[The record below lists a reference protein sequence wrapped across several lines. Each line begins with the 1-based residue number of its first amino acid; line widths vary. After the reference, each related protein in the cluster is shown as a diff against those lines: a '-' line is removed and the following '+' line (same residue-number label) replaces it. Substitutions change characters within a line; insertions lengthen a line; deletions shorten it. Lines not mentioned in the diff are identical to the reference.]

1 MNASSTIF
9 FTISALIYTIITT
22 ILFFSKEKINKL
34 ENRMFKRLI
43 ILTLLSCITELSI
56 IFTEGTPY
64 LGSFIQKLFLVF
76 ILLWLSRFMDYT
88 FAITIFDNNKSDEEN
103 INKYKKIYHIFLI
116 VNLICVLLIML
127 SPIYFN
133 NIDGAKYTT
142 GPSVNIIFIITAI
155 YMIAMFIMLITHF
168 KNVKKKKCL
177 PIIVLLILLSLTAII
192 QNINPQILL
201 TNAIFGLVI
210 TIMYNTIENPDL
222 RLITELGL
230 AKDAAEKAN
239 RAKSDFLSSM
249 SHEIRT
255 PLNAIIGLS
264 EDIESYKD
272 SVPLVVAE
280 DIIDIKNASFTLQ
293 DIVGNILD
301 INKIESEKMEIT
313 DITYNLRELIDN
325 ITKLAKTRLG
335 DKNIE
340 FNASVALD
348 VPETLIGD
356 KAHIR
361 QIISNLLTNAIKY
374 TSEGHINLNVK
385 CINQKNKCLLI
396 ISVEDTG
403 IGIKKENITK
413 LFQKFERLDVERN
426 TTIEG
431 TGLGLAITKK
441 LVDLMHGTINVESS
455 YGKGSIFVVQIPQK
469 IKEVTKKDLSNT
481 QVMNI
486 VANLEESPVKGK
498 RVLIVDDNILNI
510 KVAKKALMGMGLNI
524 VTCTS
529 GQEAISKIIA
539 KEEYDVILMDI
550 MMPELSGEETLKKMQ
565 EITKF
570 TTPVIAVTADAVAGA
585 AEKYLNEGFIDYIA
599 KPFNKNELQE
609 KIIKVLTKNNKVDWD
624 NVPEVVITD
633 EFDKKA

>member
-9 FTISALIYTIITT
+9 FTVSALIYTIVTT

-43 ILTLLSCITELSI
+43 ILTLLSCITELLI
-56 IFTEGTPY
+56 VFTKDIPY
-64 LGSFIQKLFLVF
+64 LGTFIQKLFLVF
-76 ILLWLSRFMDYT
+76 VLLWLSRFMDYT
-88 FAITIFDNNKSDEEN
+88 FAITMFDNNKSDEEN
-103 INKYKKIYHIFLI
+103 ITKYKKIYHIFL
-116 VNLICVLLIML
+116 VFNLICALAIMF

-133 NIDGAKYTT
+133 DVGGAKYTT
-142 GPSVNIIFIITAI
+142 GPSVNIVFIITGI
-155 YMIAMFIMLITHF
+155 YMFVMFIMLITHF

-177 PIIVLLILLSLTAII
+177 PIIVLLVLLSLTAII

-201 TNAIFGLVI
+201 TNAVFGLVI
-210 TIMYNTIENPDL
+210 TIMYFTIENPDL

-264 EDIESYKD
+264 EDIASYKD
-272 SVPLVVAE
+272 SVPEVVME
-280 DIIDIKNASFTLQ
+280 DIVDIKNASLTLQ

-313 DITYNLRELIDN
+313 DIPYNPRELIDN

-340 FNASVALD
+340 FKFSVAED
-348 VPETLIGD
+348 IPTMLIGD
-356 KAHIR
+356 KVHIR

-374 TSEGHINLNVK
+374 TNEGYINLNLK

-413 LFQKFERLDVERN
+413 LFQKFERLDVEKN
-426 TTIEG
+426 TTVEG

-441 LVDLMHGTINVESS
+441 LVDLMHGTINVQSS
-455 YGKGSIFVVQIPQK
+455 FGKGSIFLVQIPQK
-469 IKEVTKKDLSNT
+469 IKELNKEDLSKT
-481 QVMNI
+481 QVINI
-486 VANLEESPVKGK
+486 VANLENDTQVKDK
-498 RVLIVDDNILNI
+498 RVLIVDDNLLNI
-510 KVAKKALMGMGLNI
+510 KVAKKALADLGLI
-524 VTCTS
+524 IDTCTS
-529 GQEAISKIIA
+529 GKEVISKIIA

-550 MMPELSGEETLKKMQ
+550 MMPEMSGEETLAKLQ
-565 EITKF
+565 EITNF
-570 TTPVIAVTADAVAGA
+570 TTPVIAVTADAVAGSE
-585 AEKYLNEGFIDYIA
+585 EKYLNLGFADYIA
-599 KPFNKNELQE
+599 KPFNKNELRE
-609 KIIKVLTKNNKVDWD
+609 KIVNILTKKVDWS
-624 NVPEVVITD
+624 NVPEVVITS

>member
-469 IKEVTKKDLSNT
+469 IKEVTKEDLSNT

-486 VANLEESPVKGK
+486 VVNLEESPVKGK

-570 TTPVIAVTADAVAGA
+570 TTPVIAATADAVAGA

>member
-469 IKEVTKKDLSNT
+469 IKEVTKEDLSNT

-486 VANLEESPVKGK
+486 VVNLEESPVKGK

>member
-469 IKEVTKKDLSNT
+469 IKEVTKEDLSNT

>member
-56 IFTEGTPY
+56 IFTEGIPY

-264 EDIESYKD
+264 EDIENYKD

-469 IKEVTKKDLSNT
+469 IKEVTKEDLSNT

>member
-56 IFTEGTPY
+56 IFTEGIPY

-469 IKEVTKKDLSNT
+469 IKEVTKEDLSNT

>member
-280 DIIDIKNASFTLQ
+280 DCKDIKNASFTLQ

-469 IKEVTKKDLSNT
+469 IKEVTKEDLSNT

>member
-469 IKEVTKKDLSNT
+469 IKEVTKEDLSNT

-510 KVAKKALMGMGLNI
+510 KVAKKL
-524 VTCTS
+524 
-529 GQEAISKIIA
+529 
-539 KEEYDVILMDI
+539 
-550 MMPELSGEETLKKMQ
+550 
-565 EITKF
+565 
-570 TTPVIAVTADAVAGA
+570 
-585 AEKYLNEGFIDYIA
+585 
-599 KPFNKNELQE
+599 
-609 KIIKVLTKNNKVDWD
+609 
-624 NVPEVVITD
+624 
-633 EFDKKA
+633 